1 LADATIQRVLG
12 DGGVIASRLGDGYE
26 ARPEQ
31 LRMAEAVSRTLAAK
45 SHLVVEAGTGVG
57 KSFAYLVPAI
67 SRALSCG
74 ERVVVATNTI
84 ALQEQ
89 LMRKDV
95 PLLAETLGE
104 GGDGPGGGEH
114 GGATKGKPRWS
125 GELRAV
131 LAKGRGNYLSVR
143 RLKLASQRQERLLP
157 DAASRRQPACDR
169 GLGVRHARR
178 VAFNAAV
185 ARAVGRVGQGAERL
199 GQLHGAQVPAQRAV
213 LLPERQAGAR
223 AGGPDRHQPRAVLRG
238 PRDAGAERREGG
250 GAAGTTTRFST
261 RRTRSRM
268 SRRTTSGSR

>member
-104 GGDGPGGGEH
+104 SDGAAE
-114 GGATKGKPRWS
+114 
-125 GELRAV
+125 
-131 LAKGRGNYLSVR
+131 
-143 RLKLASQRQERLLP
+143 RQER
-157 DAASRRQPACDR
+157 RR
-169 GLGVRHARR
+169 
-178 VAFNAAV
+178 
-185 ARAVGRVGQGAERL
+185 
-199 GQLHGAQVPAQRAV
+199 
-213 LLPERQAGAR
+213 
-223 AGGPDRHQPRAVLRG
+223 
-238 PRDAGAERREGG
+238 
-250 GAAGTTTRFST
+250 
-261 RRTRSRM
+261 
-268 SRRTTSGSR
+268 GSRVER